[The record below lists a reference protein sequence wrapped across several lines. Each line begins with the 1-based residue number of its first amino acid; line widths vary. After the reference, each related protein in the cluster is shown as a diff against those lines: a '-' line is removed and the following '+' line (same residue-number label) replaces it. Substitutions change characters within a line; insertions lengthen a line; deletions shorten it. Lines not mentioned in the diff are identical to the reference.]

1 MPAKKTSQVKPQSA
15 SATSES
21 IHSDIQK
28 ALADAS
34 KRLKGGGVANAD
46 AKLKLVNN
54 CKRIIDDIW
63 PC

>member
-1 MPAKKTSQVKPQSA
+1 MPAKKTSQAKPSSA
-15 SATSES
+15 STTSES
-21 IHSDIQK
+21 IRSDLQK

-34 KRLKGGGVANAD
+34 KKLKSAGVANAD